1 MDKNIVV
8 ITGSSS
14 GIGYAITEVL
24 ARNPKNVVVML
35 GRNKIKLAKAT
46 EMITKSSLAQVDS
59 MTGDVTNDID
69 VKNIIDEIIKRYG
82 TINTLV
88 MSAGVSIHGPF
99 NDILVRDYDEVIDT
113 NLKGR
118 FLMSKAVWPTMLKG
132 NNNSQIIN
140 ISSASGLSNYP
151 TGSIYSAAS
160 AGVNS
165 LMNSIMLEGQEVG
178 IKVSNIVLGQVD
190 TPIWNMSDD
199 LINSARKDML
209 ASSSVAEYVEFIMS
223 RPVNEHYRTVVLHP
237 FAIQPV
243 LRGRN
248 RGPGGKFPD
257 KPAELGNSENIK
269 EPKFRI

>member
-24 ARNPKNVVVML
+24 ARNPKNIVVML
-35 GRNKIKLAKAT
+35 GRNKVKLAKAAKT
-46 EMITKSSLAQVDS
+46 IAKSSLAQVDS
-59 MTGDVTNDID
+59 MPGDVTNNSH
-69 VKNIIDEIIKRYG
+69 VKNVIDEVIKKYG

-99 NDILVRDYDEVIDT
+99 NEILARDYDEVIDT

-132 NNNSQIIN
+132 NASRQIIN
-140 ISSASGLSNYP
+140 ISSASGLSSYP

-199 LINSARKDML
+199 LVNSARKDML
-209 ASSSVAEYVEFIMS
+209 ASSAVAEYVEFIMS
-223 RPVNEHYRTVVLHP
+223 RPMNEHYRTVILHP

-248 RGPGGKFPD
+248 RGPGGEFPD
-257 KPAELGNSENIK
+257 KLVEPDNSEDAK